1 VSRRRGLLSLF
12 GLICASLT
20 TFLPTPVQAAQ
31 GDLQL
36 IAQSFNIA
44 ADGSLTA
51 TIAVPESLA
60 GADLSTALIAVTV
73 EQRVEKREDL
83 ALIINRSLARRDD
96 TVAISPACCPG
107 PQAGQYTFSIPLEI
121 AEVLPGA
128 LSIPR
133 AGLYPVTIALQR
145 DGRIVSTVLTF
156 INRLPAAEE
165 PPGDADPLSVAAA
178 IGAHSAVRLDSKGTT
193 SLDDQPTIAEMTALA
208 DALDALNAN
217 KFPSTVRIAPEVL
230 NGLQVL
236 QPALFARLI
245 DSLQLHQVLAEPQ
258 WPLDPSAA
266 AAAGQGPLYT
276 SWLRDGQDRLTGLG
290 LGPAVVTRSTI
301 FVDRPISGAGAT
313 LRRDQGA
320 GLMVMSPQMY
330 DDLVPFGAI
339 GRYSDFTGE
348 LFAASLPNDTVFDV
362 AVVDHTISDLIV
374 HPLETAE
381 LTRIYAVADL
391 LALRQ
396 RLETDGEPLRRHS
409 VVIASPDLGVP
420 DAALFGSITALI
432 AATPGLAAATLD
444 DVAVRTDRYLNDG
457 AEQPVALPDVD
468 GVAVQNRIFRQATLV
483 NEINTVA
490 SMLPEDN
497 ERPEGWRDLAALLP
511 TTALDDLD
519 AETMDDTISA
529 ELAEIR
535 DAVQVPAAYTVNLPG
550 RRGTVRVRLVNT
562 SDAPLLVRV
571 QLTSPSGKLVF
582 SNDSQP
588 VLLAPGVPTNIPIAV
603 KALSNGTSEV
613 SLDVFTPN
621 DVHIGDTVPL
631 QFRVNALGVANVL
644 TIALFLLV
652 VLWWLL
658 HFRSTRRKRRQPQ
671 PATLPDL

>member
-1 VSRRRGLLSLF
+1 LLSLF
-12 GLICASLT
+12 GLICTSLT
-20 TFLPTPVQAAQ
+20 AALPVPVQAAQ

-44 ADGSLTA
+44 ADGALTA
-51 TIAVPESLA
+51 TIAVPANLA
-60 GADLSTALIAVTV
+60 DTDLSTALIAVTV

-107 PQAGQYTFSIPLEI
+107 PGPGQYSFSIPLET

-145 DGRIVSTVLTF
+145 DGRISSTVLTF
-156 INRLPAAEE
+156 INRLPAPEE
-165 PPGDADPLSVAAA
+165 PPGDSDPLSVATA
-178 IGAHSAVRLDSKGTT
+178 IGTHSTVHLDSKGTT
-193 SLDDQPTIAEMTALA
+193 SLDDQSTVAEMTALA
-208 DALDALNAN
+208 DTLDALNVN
-217 KFPSTVRIAPEVL
+217 KFPSTVRVAPEVL

-236 QPALFARLI
+236 QPSLFARLI
-245 DSLQLHQVLAEPQ
+245 ASLQVHQVLAEPQ

-276 SWLRDGQDRLTGLG
+276 SWLREGQARLTSLG
-290 LGPAVVTRSTI
+290 LGPAIVSRSTI
-301 FVDRPISGAGAT
+301 FADQPMSAAGAS

-320 GLMVMSPQMY
+320 ELMVMPPQAY
-330 DDLVPFGAI
+330 DDLLSKGAI
-339 GRYSDFTGE
+339 GKYSDFTGE
-348 LFAASLPNDTVFDV
+348 LFAAQLPNHTVFDV
-362 AVVDHTISDLIV
+362 AVVDHTISSLIA

-396 RLETDGEPLRRHS
+396 KLETEGEPLRRHA
-409 VVIASPDLGVP
+409 VVIATPDLGVP
-420 DAALFGSITALI
+420 DATLLGSITALI

-457 AEQPVALPDVD
+457 AEQPITLPELD
-468 GVAVQNRIFRQATLV
+468 GAAVQRRIFRQAQLF

-490 SMLPEDN
+490 SMLPDDN
-497 ERPEGWRDLAALLP
+497 ERPRGWRDLANLLP
-511 TTALDDLD
+511 TSALDDLD
-519 AETMDDTISA
+519 AETMDDTIRA

-535 DAVQVPAAYTVNLPG
+535 DAVQVPTAYTVNLPG
-550 RRGTVRVRLVNT
+550 RRSTVRVRLLNT
-562 SDAPLLVRV
+562 SETPLLVRV
-571 QLTSPSGKLVF
+571 QLSSPSGKLVF
-582 SNDSQP
+582 TNDPQP
-588 VLLAPGVPTNIPIAV
+588 VLLSPGVPTNIPINV
-603 KALSNGTSEV
+603 KALSNGTSSV
-613 SLDVFTPN
+613 SLDVFTPS
-621 DVHIGDTVPL
+621 DVRIGDTVLL

-652 VLWWLL
+652 LLWWLL
-658 HFRSTRRKRRQPQ
+658 HFRSVRRKRRQPP